1 MTSQRIA
8 LAQKVLKIEAEE
20 ITKASQRLSNEFSI
34 AVECILA
41 CKGRIILSGIGK
53 SGHIAGKIASTFS
66 STGTPSFFMHPGEA
80 SHGDLGMITEK
91 DVVIFLSNSGESQ
104 ELMVLLPHIKRI
116 GAKIISISGEA
127 NSTLS
132 SESNIH
138 INSSVTQEACPLGLA
153 PTASSSLM
161 LALGDAIAVCV
172 LNERNFGKEDF
183 ARSHPGGSLG
193 KIVRIDEIMFDYKST
208 PKISFESTILDA
220 LEEITKKKLGF
231 TAIIDKQNIPK
242 GIFTDGDLR
251 RSLLNQESL
260 NTPICEVMKKKPI
273 TLSRSQ
279 MATEALKLMD
289 SKKITSFLIVE
300 KDKTLIGSLSLQ
312 SLFKAKIL

>member
-1 MTSQRIA
+1 MSSKRIK
-8 LAQKVLKIEAEE
+8 LAQDVLKIEADE
-20 ITKASQRLSNEFSI
+20 ITKASNRLSNDFSEAI
-34 AVECILA
+34 ECILE

-91 DVVIFLSNSGESQ
+91 DVVVFLSNSGESQ

-116 GAKIISISGEA
+116 GAKIISITGET

-132 SESNIH
+132 LESNIH
-138 INSSVTQEACPLGLA
+138 INSSVTQEACSLGLA

-183 ARSHPGGSLG
+183 AKSHPGGSLG
-193 KIVRIDEIMFDYKST
+193 KIVRIDEIMYDYNST
-208 PKISFESTILDA
+208 PKISLESTVLDA
-220 LEEITKKKLGF
+220 IEEITQKKLGF
-231 TAIIDKQNIPK
+231 TAIIDKHNIPK

-251 RSLLNQESL
+251 RSLLNHVSL
-260 NTPICEVMKKKPI
+260 NTPICEVMKKTPI

-279 MATEALKLMD
+279 MAMEALKLMD
-289 SKKITSFLIVE
+289 QEKITSFLIIE
-300 KDKTLIGSLSLQ
+300 KDKSLIGSLSLQ